1 MQYIRYIFTFL
12 LLNAFTPI
20 FSQIYGVITDEN
32 NQPLPYATI
41 IIKGTS
47 IGVNSN
53 SEGKYELALEKGKQI
68 INFQYVGYKTV
79 EKEIDYIGKKM
90 HFLNIQE
97 KSFLN
102 FYPLFLPE

>member
-1 MQYIRYIFTFL
+1 MQFIRYIFTFL

-20 FSQIYGVITDEN
+20 FSQIFGVISDEN

-53 SEGKYELALEKGKQI
+53 SEGKY
-68 INFQYVGYKTV
+68 
-79 EKEIDYIGKKM
+79 
-90 HFLNIQE
+90 
-97 KSFLN
+97 
-102 FYPLFLPE
+102 